1 MPDLSQLMQDP
12 ALQGMLGGI
21 ASYFLCVQFPFS
33 SSSAGNAAA
42 GGAPPNLAN
51 LLNNPNVMQMAQQAM
66 QNPAIQNMY
75 STASIFHHHHF
86 SCHLLRIGNLMQN
99 PDTLNSL
106 LSNFGSQMGSLGVPP
121 PSSQPPAEESAPSQP
136 SEEMEV
142 DKANE

>member
-12 ALQGMLGGI
+12 ALQGMLG
-21 ASYFLCVQFPFS
+21 
-33 SSSAGNAAA
+33 GNAAA

-66 QNPAIQNMY
+66 QNPAIQNM
-75 STASIFHHHHF
+75 
-86 SCHLLRIGNLMQN
+86 IGNLMQN